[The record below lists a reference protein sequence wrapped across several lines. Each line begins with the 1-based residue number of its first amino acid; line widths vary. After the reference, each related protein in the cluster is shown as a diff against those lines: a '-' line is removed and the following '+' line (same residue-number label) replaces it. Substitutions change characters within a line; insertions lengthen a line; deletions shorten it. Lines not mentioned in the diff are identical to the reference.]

1 MLANS
6 KNSFIFLMKNKKV
19 IYAAGINIIA
29 YLFFTIFLFVWQ
41 PIAEICKINIDYY
54 PIIYGVYL
62 IASGIAAYIG
72 GKRIN
77 KNSDTNIT
85 VIAFVYILTF
95 SLFLCA
101 VLNCNNIFLILGM
114 IAFGMG
120 KGVVFML
127 VVAYTNKNSPNELK
141 ASIFSLVN
149 ALATL
154 VNLIMQVVFGQIIDL
169 FGLSVVLE
177 IGIALAIIW
186 IILTLISRKDKN
198 LYYSEKEMRI
208 MKDKKYVLGINTS
221 NHDRSAALLKDGKIV
236 CAISE
241 ERIDRRKHS
250 QGFYGDNSKSIVI
263 PPLAAINYCLEAE
276 NISIDDLDLIVIG
289 RSMQSCI
296 DDVMKYIPIKDKGK
310 IKELPIPSHHKAHAY
325 SSYFASEFDN
335 SLIIVIDEQGHWLE
349 DNTFEKE
356 SIYIGK
362 NSGIEELQSFKGNY
376 TDISIGMFYDL
387 FSVILGFT
395 DGSVPAAGKLM
406 GLSSYGHETD
416 NIAAML
422 VSEAA
427 SLVLTGFCY
436 YMVYRYFSRDDL
448 DPVDAPETTMG
459 MQQMVLIFIPI
470 LMIFIMSNYINAIE
484 YDFQFEISVDKGPA
498 EHFFSHGQML
508 SMYFLGLASLFC
520 ILFSYKKLQ
529 QIFRLSTEISLLEQQ
544 EHSLNQYVEEA
555 KPVTMKQSPF
565 AMTSGTT

>member
-1 MLANS
+1 MKQEINIRNKFILINILVLISEFLVNSFATIYILGKGVSYTQMGMIFMLFLLGTTLLEYPSGGLADKFGRKKIYSLGIFLTSVSYLLILSKAHFGVLCLSYFIKGIGAALISGSLEAWLACAVEKNEVFNKILSLEKLIEGISSFVMPILFLFKKNENLDYVFIICFFIYLFLTLFVLFCLKENYGSQDGVLANS

-198 LYYSEKEMRI
+198 LYYSEKG
-208 MKDKKYVLGINTS
+208 DAN
-221 NHDRSAALLKDGKIV
+221 N
-236 CAISE
+236 
-241 ERIDRRKHS
+241 ER
-250 QGFYGDNSKSIVI
+250 
-263 PPLAAINYCLEAE
+263 
-276 NISIDDLDLIVIG
+276 
-289 RSMQSCI
+289 
-296 DDVMKYIPIKDKGK
+296 
-310 IKELPIPSHHKAHAY
+310 
-325 SSYFASEFDN
+325 
-335 SLIIVIDEQGHWLE
+335 
-349 DNTFEKE
+349 
-356 SIYIGK
+356 
-362 NSGIEELQSFKGNY
+362 
-376 TDISIGMFYDL
+376 
-387 FSVILGFT
+387 
-395 DGSVPAAGKLM
+395 
-406 GLSSYGHETD
+406 
-416 NIAAML
+416 
-422 VSEAA
+422 
-427 SLVLTGFCY
+427 
-436 YMVYRYFSRDDL
+436 
-448 DPVDAPETTMG
+448 
-459 MQQMVLIFIPI
+459 
-470 LMIFIMSNYINAIE
+470 
-484 YDFQFEISVDKGPA
+484 
-498 EHFFSHGQML
+498 
-508 SMYFLGLASLFC
+508 
-520 ILFSYKKLQ
+520 
-529 QIFRLSTEISLLEQQ
+529 
-544 EHSLNQYVEEA
+544 
-555 KPVTMKQSPF
+555 
-565 AMTSGTT
+565 